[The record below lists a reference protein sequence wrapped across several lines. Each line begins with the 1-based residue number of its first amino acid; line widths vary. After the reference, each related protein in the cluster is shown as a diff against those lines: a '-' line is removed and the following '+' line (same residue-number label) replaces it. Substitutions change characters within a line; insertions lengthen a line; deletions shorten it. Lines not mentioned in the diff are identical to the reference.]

1 MASWVVVVVVVM
13 VLDGV
18 WSNVHSYQ
26 VIPAD
31 VPTAICNILLVEPSS
46 PCSLDDNDDDDDDDN
61 HTASIAVIERNL
73 SSSISCLVAVVVDT
87 AFGAVIVC
95 SDHS

>member
-1 MASWVVVVVVVM
+1 MASWVVVVVVI

-46 PCSLDDNDDDDDDDN
+46 PCSLDDNVDDDDDN
-61 HTASIAVIERNL
+61 HTASIAVIERNV
-73 SSSISCLVAVVVDT
+73 SSSIS
-87 AFGAVIVC
+87 
-95 SDHS
+95 